1 MLKKFLKSIITI
13 VIIGVILLP
22 TFISPFVA
30 EAADNRTIRSI
41 LADIEKQKKDLEN
54 NKNKQTLTD
63 KQIKQI
69 KANITLIDAEIKQ
82 GQQDVINLN
91 NDILKLEEDIA
102 KKDEEIKTII
112 NFLQISSGEEE
123 YMEYIFGAKD
133 FTDFIYRMA
142 ITEQLSEYNDK

>member
-1 MLKKFLKSIITI
+1 MLKKFFKSVVSFIF
-13 VIIGVILLP
+13 IGVILLP

-30 EAADNRTIRSI
+30 HAADNRTIRSI

-54 NKNKQTLTD
+54 NKTQQTLTD

-69 KANITLIDAEIKQ
+69 KANITLIDAEIKK
-82 GQQDVINLN
+82 GQQDIINLN
-91 NDILKLEEDIA
+91 NDIYKLEEDIT
-102 KKDEEIKTII
+102 KKDKEIKTII

-142 ITEQLSEYNDK
+142 IT

>member
-112 NFLQISSGEEE
+112 NFFEVCKYKIK
-123 YMEYIFGAKD
+123 FC
-133 FTDFIYRMA
+133 FI
-142 ITEQLSEYNDK
+142 IIVNI